1 MIAQSLYQA
10 LYHPPSFSLEKNY
23 DITSRLPY
31 WYGGVSI
38 GNAPTT
44 SAWQELSGGDICRR
58 PENLGY
64 ALLVSDGPA
73 NAINAI
79 RLSDAAPMG
88 TITVTGAPTTYL
100 PSDWE
105 ELSSAKIDGVSIF
118 CIGDYGDNPNTRS
131 SFNLIF
137 FPEPVIT
144 GSNITV
150 SSGVQVVNC
159 VFPAANMPTHKDCEA
174 TIFDPVSKKVFILTK
189 RDAVQKIY
197 SLAYQ
202 ASYTG
207 QQTLTYEGTMWS
219 LPSSTTVP
227 LAATACY
234 AVGACISSDGTEILV
249 KNYSNVY
256 RFARDRATQTVP
268 QALASAGVLV
278 PSYVGGGSN
287 TPKKSH
293 PNAEPQGETI
303 FFSANSKD
311 YYTAS
316 EYLTSEGSSPTQF
329 PIFKYVRATKTPT
342 VTSFQKGVSP
352 SAGYT
357 GVTDTYIWQTNPT
370 TVRGTETT
378 FVVDIT
384 PGTPTD
390 DRRALLKFDL
400 SSIPTN
406 ATVLYA
412 KLRLYINVEG
422 QGWSWHRVLI
432 PWDENS
438 THTSLGGISA
448 DGIKAVI
455 APSSKNGVNL
465 DGVAGQ
471 FVIDNIKTSD
481 VQYMVANPAQNF
493 GWLGINLDTA
503 TGDGIQFDSSQSV
516 TAARRPELTVSYYV

>member
-1 MIAQSLYQA
+1 MRLFSSKLNATQWSKIAKIL
-10 LYHPPSFSLEKNY
+10 
-23 DITSRLPY
+23 RLPY
-31 WYGGVSI
+31 WFGGVSV
-38 GNAPTT
+38 GNAPNS

-58 PENLGY
+58 PENSGY

-73 NAINAI
+73 NTINAI

-105 ELSSAKIDGVSIF
+105 ELSSAMIDGVSIF
-118 CIGDYGDNPNTRS
+118 CIGDYGDNPNTRT

-137 FPEPVIT
+137 FPEPIIT

-159 VFPAANMPTHKDCEA
+159 VFPSGNMPTHKDCEA
-174 TIFDPVSKKVFILTK
+174 TIFDPISKKVFILTK
-189 RDAVQKIY
+189 RDSVQKIY
-197 SLAYQ
+197 SLPYQ
-202 ASYTG
+202 TSYTG
-207 QQTLTYEGTMWS
+207 QQTLTYEGAMWS

-227 LAATACY
+227 LSSTACY
-234 AVGACISSDGTEILV
+234 AVAACISSDGTEILV

-256 RFARDRATQTVP
+256 RFSRDVAASQTIP
-268 QALASAGVLV
+268 QALAAAGTIV

-303 FFSANSKD
+303 FFSADDKD

-316 EYLTSEGSSPTQF
+316 EYLESEGSSALQF
-329 PIFKYVRATKTPT
+329 PIFKYSRAAKTPIIS
-342 VTSFQKGVSP
+342 VFQQGVSP
-352 SAGYT
+352 NSSYS
-357 GVTDTYIWQTNPT
+357 GVSDTYIWGTNAST
-370 TVRGTETT
+370 ARGSEVT
-378 FVVDIT
+378 FVIDVT
-384 PGTPTD
+384 PGNATD

-412 KLRLYINVEG
+412 KLKLYINVEG

-438 THTSLGGISA
+438 THSSLGGISP

-455 APSSKNGVNL
+455 NPSCKNGVNL

-471 FVIDNIKTSD
+471 FVIDNIKISD
-481 VQYMVANPAQNF
+481 VQYMVENPSQNY

-503 TGDGIQFDSSQSV
+503 TGDGIQFDSSQST
-516 TAARRPELTVSYYV
+516 TAIRRPELTVAYYV